1 MDPASASAAA
11 AAARRD
17 DSAPLA
23 GVPPAPASAAGGG
36 DGGASLGGFGQS
48 FAQEVDN
55 ATTKWMKMISSTFL
69 GESSGSSIFARR
81 ASGSAV
87 GGGSGAPQDALG
99 SLTKLRGE
107 NGLDPTPELKI
118 ALVGGAAVVRSSALD
133 PGKTSIVRRWM
144 QRSYPS
150 SYAPT
155 IGVDV
160 SSLTYRHRGQEL
172 LLHLWDVSSMEADV
186 SASSLHALLC
196 EDLDGIFFVFNVHRV
211 SSIAAIDKWR
221 HSLAKFLSPKEI
233 PCFLL
238 SHKADLLQKRVMTSD
253 DIAAYARRMV
263 ELICKERL
271 ATEQQ
276 RVMRLA
282 RPLTTGNPAPL
293 EIIQTDDA
301 LHHFSTALLRIP
313 TKAITT
319 LPRDE
324 NMLPINEKLDPR
336 AASDEEEHKN
346 ATTAQRVE
354 NRATNFGG
362 NWILGN
368 NKGVYLRATNRSIL
382 ANDET
387 DDEADAAEEFTFP
400 FSGSRQIND
409 GAIEED
415 AAAAAET
422 RRREKEEEDQER
434 RREEE
439 KAEQDRRNDEE
450 AWRFFAGSI
459 DRARTEA
466 LLECVLRD
474 ALLPANR
481 EEGTFLLRRKD
492 AQTLILSYMGSDHVH
507 HVLIEFSNQ
516 KYHIGSSK
524 VGCAS
529 QATAFA
535 TLWRCLRSVRR
546 YAYRGLVFTR
556 NVDFSVVNKQE
567 LVLEDETRAPIA
579 GSDATTP
586 SAVPTTPSIWRTRT
600 RSGSSGSM
608 GERSSSSNSR
618 HASPTTA
625 PRKPRLAPGLQA
637 NQEQVR
643 VPPQTRVDE
652 LSAEFYDH
660 LAERLAHLAS
670 QQSAEAPE
678 TGRTLLSGRL
688 AALVAQEKR
697 LVRSGDAESQWRQLV
712 KNMEAWNRIVMNLTE
727 GAPLLALDAPGAPTH
742 RRPPPADAPA
752 AADLESGRAAPAL
765 AARREAETPGE
776 KSSRAQQQKRRGQLK
791 TKERHSDS
799 AASASVST
807 SPSAVEKISVAAVVV
822 HLLKGNIGPGAMSLP
837 SGFSKT
843 GIYAGPL
850 VFVLVVRPSPS
861 CLANFAVLSGIAI
874 VFYYSID
881 YWQHPTVPRESTVF
895 ADWSQL
901 PEFYGTAVYSFEG
914 IGLVLPIQNAMA
926 QPERFPR
933 LLAVCMLSI
942 LVLFL
947 FIGEVPTIAFGR
959 IDNGSMT
966 AVLHE
971 YCEGWLVTMA
981 NVALAFACTLSF
993 PIQFYPAID
1002 VLERM
1007 MRHRGSLMR
1016 PAPPVEPTDAVLEAR
1031 RRRKARKSHYRP
1043 VRDRESA
1050 AGLEYDT
1057 DRVEED
1063 HEPQLSSTSTDSSS
1077 HPTPISSLQTM
1088 RQSFSPMASPALVA
1102 AAASVSSSPSSSSWL
1117 ERLLCNLSPYECNR
1131 TLFRSM
1137 LCTSLMVVAV
1147 CVPDVGLLISLFGSV
1162 GSSMLAIVLPPV
1174 LYLVVAGSS
1183 LSLASRVFHGAIVV
1197 VGVVGMVAGTAQAL
1211 GQVIASFN

>member
-1 MDPASASAAA
+1 MSLIRKTNHQKQTAAEMDPASASAAA
-11 AAARRD
+11 ARRD
-17 DSAPLA
+17 DGAPLA
-23 GVPPAPASAAGGG
+23 SVPAAPSTGG
-36 DGGASLGGFGQS
+36 DDGASLGGFGQS

-81 ASGSAV
+81 ASGSAA
-87 GGGSGAPQDALG
+87 GGGSGSPHDALG

-118 ALVGGAAVVRSSALD
+118 ALVGGAAVVRPSALD
-133 PGKTSIVRRWM
+133 PGKTSIVRRWL

-150 SYAPT
+150 SYSPT

-172 LLHLWDVSSMEADV
+172 LLHLWDVSSMEADA

-276 RVMRLA
+276 RVVRLGK
-282 RPLTTGNPAPL
+282 PLVIRGILEATGNPAPL

-346 ATTAQRVE
+346 AAAAQHVE

-387 DDEADAAEEFTFP
+387 DDEADTAEEFTFP

-409 GAIEED
+409 GAVEED

-450 AWRFFAGSI
+450 TWRFFAG
-459 DRARTEA
+459 T
-466 LLECVLRD
+466 
-474 ALLPANR
+474 
-481 EEGTFLLRRKD
+481 
-492 AQTLILSYMGSDHVH
+492 
-507 HVLIEFSNQ
+507 
-516 KYHIGSSK
+516 
-524 VGCAS
+524 
-529 QATAFA
+529 FA

-567 LVLEDETRAPIA
+567 LVLEDESRAPIA

-586 SAVPTTPSIWRTRT
+586 SAVLTTPSIWRTRT
-600 RSGSSGSM
+600 RSGSSSSL

-670 QQSAEAPE
+670 QQIVEAPE
-678 TGRTLLSGRL
+678 TGITLLCGRL
-688 AALVAQEKR
+688 VVLVYVAREKR

-712 KNMEAWNRIVMNLTE
+712 KNMEAWNRIVMNL
-727 GAPLLALDAPGAPTH
+727 
-742 RRPPPADAPA
+742 
-752 AADLESGRAAPAL
+752 
-765 AARREAETPGE
+765 
-776 KSSRAQQQKRRGQLK
+776 
-791 TKERHSDS
+791 
-799 AASASVST
+799 
-807 SPSAVEKISVAAVVV
+807 
-822 HLLKGNIGPGAMSLP
+822 
-837 SGFSKT
+837 
-843 GIYAGPL
+843 
-850 VFVLVVRPSPS
+850 VR
-861 CLANFAVLSGIAI
+861 
-874 VFYYSID
+874 Y
-881 YWQHPTVPRESTVF
+881 VP
-895 ADWSQL
+895 
-901 PEFYGTAVYSFEG
+901 
-914 IGLVLPIQNAMA
+914 
-926 QPERFPR
+926 
-933 LLAVCMLSI
+933 
-942 LVLFL
+942 
-947 FIGEVPTIAFGR
+947 EV
-959 IDNGSMT
+959 
-966 AVLHE
+966 
-971 YCEGWLVTMA
+971 
-981 NVALAFACTLSF
+981 
-993 PIQFYPAID
+993 
-1002 VLERM
+1002 
-1007 MRHRGSLMR
+1007 
-1016 PAPPVEPTDAVLEAR
+1016 
-1031 RRRKARKSHYRP
+1031 
-1043 VRDRESA
+1043 
-1050 AGLEYDT
+1050 
-1057 DRVEED
+1057 
-1063 HEPQLSSTSTDSSS
+1063 
-1077 HPTPISSLQTM
+1077 
-1088 RQSFSPMASPALVA
+1088 
-1102 AAASVSSSPSSSSWL
+1102 
-1117 ERLLCNLSPYECNR
+1117 
-1131 TLFRSM
+1131 
-1137 LCTSLMVVAV
+1137 
-1147 CVPDVGLLISLFGSV
+1147 
-1162 GSSMLAIVLPPV
+1162 
-1174 LYLVVAGSS
+1174 
-1183 LSLASRVFHGAIVV
+1183 
-1197 VGVVGMVAGTAQAL
+1197 
-1211 GQVIASFN
+1211 